1 MRYPE
6 IDRCRCVVEAD
17 GQLGEDA
24 VTEIDPG
31 ARENES
37 GVTWWFAGRWLF
49 RERTELAGHLR

>member
-6 IDRCRCVVEAD
+6 IDRCGCVVEVD
-17 GQLGEDA
+17 SQFGEDA

-37 GVTWWFAGRWLF
+37 GVTWRIAGRRLF
-49 RERTELAGHLR
+49 RERTELARHL